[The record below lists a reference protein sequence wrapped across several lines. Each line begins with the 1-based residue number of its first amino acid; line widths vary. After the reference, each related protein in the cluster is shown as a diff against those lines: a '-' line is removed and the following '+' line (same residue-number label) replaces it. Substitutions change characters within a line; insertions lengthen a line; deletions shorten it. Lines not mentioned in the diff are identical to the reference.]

1 MTFEMKL
8 VTETVAYL
16 KKTIAMKTDIPEDK
30 QVLLISGGESLTNT
44 QRICSYSSAGTD
56 TSPIFLFAKVNIE
69 AQQPPQ
75 PIIEFEDDTDMM
87 EMIESCMSMQPS
99 LDTLVART
107 ELAADL
113 NEQASKQR
121 ETCEK
126 LVHDQHLQQQ
136 GWAAVTANLEDLTRA
151 FKNKSEMLLL
161 AFNEFTKCKSRH
173 EELLKK
179 FGDDMK
185 QLDAVPILPT
195 LLEGNKLLQPS
206 TSTCS
211 GDSAKCA
218 TPADESA
225 SGGKSEQQKQHSV
238 KDNVK
243 TNRVEQV
250 KSASQDLAKTG
261 KSGQVAESPIEE
273 EHNSEDNAAGSGS
286 NADDADSTATTN
298 DEDTKQSE
306 DEFLDANQ
314 EADKLSP
321 AETTET
327 KSTPSS
333 EQLPLPT
340 NTTASEE
347 ANAVTLRQWID
358 FHDSHSSLER
368 LIELCWR
375 GLERFNETNA
385 ESIRLE
391 VQELL
396 KSANNSNMKEIKG
409 LQDRLIGL
417 EKLMVDAKQVVDEQ
431 SQLASSFQNNRE
443 RFSKIKDLTLL
454 PDLSA
459 SHKQQLQMMLANH
472 KKMNDYRDRC
482 LRAKHELSVNL
493 HARLKWIMYVEQ
505 QISDLDGKMMIYKE
519 NLLRLNRHFEI
530 IDQVHK
536 APNLYLESCVE
547 ALRRRRFSRRY
558 LHWASSIAKISQELY
573 ENEMA
578 TRKEFDSKL
587 GSHFLSSLFPGL
599 TRSYPPPFATK
610 QPDPFDTKL
619 PRITA
624 ADIQYLQSSLS
635 DELATNLYIPK
646 DVPMPHII
654 SSPHNLDDSTAQVE
668 AEDLD
673 DRHSLNPT
681 PPSSPISGQGAQ
693 DKRKRPTSSNSK
705 TTI

>member
-1 MTFEMKL
+1 MLYVFQVDTGTMMTFDMKL

-56 TSPIFLFAKVNIE
+56 TSPIFLFAKINIE

-75 PIIEFEDDTDMM
+75 PSIEFDDDTDMM

-179 FGDDMK
+179 FSDDMK

-211 GDSAKCA
+211 GDSAKSA
-218 TPADESA
+218 AADV
-225 SGGKSEQQKQHSV
+225 SGGKSGPRQERSTKDVTVKGGQDKSV
-238 KDNVK
+238 VDQAPNK
-243 TNRVEQV
+243 
-250 KSASQDLAKTG
+250 AKN
-261 KSGQVAESPIEE
+261 SGQSESPMVE
-273 EHNSEDNAAGSGS
+273 EHNSEDNAGASSS
-286 NADDADSTATTN
+286 NGDDADSTATTN

-314 EADKLSP
+314 ETDKLSP
-321 AETTET
+321 AAETTET

-333 EQLPLPT
+333 EKLPPT
-340 NTTASEE
+340 TDSSNPAHMEE
-347 ANAVTLRQWID
+347 AQAVTLRQWID

-385 ESIRLE
+385 ESIRFE

-409 LQDRLIGL
+409 LEERLFGL
-417 EKLMVDAKQVVDEQ
+417 EKLMDDAKKVVDEQ
-431 SQLASSFQNNRE
+431 CQLASSFQNNRE

-493 HARLKWIMYVEQ
+493 HARLKWIMYIEQ
-505 QISDLDGKMMIYKE
+505 QISDLDGKLMIYKE

-536 APNLYLESCVE
+536 APNLYLASCVE

-558 LHWASSIAKISQELY
+558 LHWANSIAKISQELY
-573 ENEMA
+573 ENEMT

-587 GSHFLSSLFPGL
+587 GSHFLSTLFPGL

-624 ADIQYLQSSLS
+624 ADIQYLQANLC
-635 DELATNLYIPK
+635 DELAANLYIPK

-654 SSPHNLDDSTAQVE
+654 SAPHNLDDSTANVDE

-681 PPSSPISGQGAQ
+681 PPSSPTKQPQYG
-693 DKRKRPTSSNSK
+693 D
-705 TTI
+705 